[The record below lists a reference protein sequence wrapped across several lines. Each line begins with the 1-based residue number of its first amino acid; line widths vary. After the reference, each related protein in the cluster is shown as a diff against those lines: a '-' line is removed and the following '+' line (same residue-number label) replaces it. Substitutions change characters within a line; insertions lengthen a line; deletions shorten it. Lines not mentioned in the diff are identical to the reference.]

1 MPAMRESVV
10 ARFVSHPVIEF
21 RAGSRLVRSRP
32 RLGLPRSGTVFHAPR
47 ASRTTVGLLRCS
59 TSRFRFPTVGRLG
72 VRGRRTELSRVRR
85 A

>member
-1 MPAMRESVV
+1 MRGMRESVV

-21 RAGSRLVRSRP
+21 GAGRRLARSRP
-32 RLGLPRSGTVFHAPR
+32 RLGLPRSGTVFHAR
-47 ASRTTVGLLRCS
+47 RRSGSTVGMLRCS

-72 VRGRRTELSRVRR
+72 LRGRRTELSRARR